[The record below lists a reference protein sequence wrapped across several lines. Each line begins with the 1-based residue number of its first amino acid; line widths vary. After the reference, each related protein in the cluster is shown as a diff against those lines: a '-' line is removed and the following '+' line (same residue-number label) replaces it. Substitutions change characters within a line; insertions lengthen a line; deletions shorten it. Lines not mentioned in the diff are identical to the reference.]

1 MYLLKKNLKSYKLI
15 IVEINKVNKEP
26 ITFKDYYSKAS
37 IKIYHCLNNKFVE
50 LMIQQKSQEEIIQS
64 GNYPKTHRG
73 LSILYRLN
81 LPLYLFP
88 KKLR

>member
-1 MYLLKKNLKSYKLI
+1 
-15 IVEINKVNKEP
+15 
-26 ITFKDYYSKAS
+26 
-37 IKIYHCLNNKFVE
+37 
-50 LMIQQKSQEEIIQS
+50 MIQQKSQEEIIQP

-73 LSILYRLN
+73 LPILHRLN

>member
-50 LMIQQKSQEEIIQS
+50 LNDSTEITGRDNSIWELSKNPS
-64 GNYPKTHRG
+64 GSLH
-73 LSILYRLN
+73 SI
-81 LPLYLFP
+81 
-88 KKLR
+88 